1 MGPPGGGRM
10 VISPR
15 IQSRFNLINM
25 TFPHVSNQI
34 YKILIS
40 QNSFHL
46 NFFTAN
52 NYTPN
57 HISSILKFL

>member
-34 YKILIS
+34 YKILIKVKILS
-40 QNSFHL
+40 TL
-46 NFFTAN
+46 
-52 NYTPN
+52 
-57 HISSILKFL
+57 ISLQQILILLTTYQVS